1 MESEVLSRW
10 NKWNQE
16 VLEDPDLIDELK
28 SIQQNDRELEDH
40 FYRNL
45 EFGTGGLRGIIG
57 VGTNRMNIYTVGKA
71 TQGYANYLNQKL
83 SLIHISEPTRP

>member
-28 SIQQNDRELEDH
+28 SIQQNNRELEDH
-40 FYRNL
+40 F
-45 EFGTGGLRGIIG
+45 
-57 VGTNRMNIYTVGKA
+57 TVIW
-71 TQGYANYLNQKL
+71 NSVPEVCEV
-83 SLIHISEPTRP
+83 SLASVPTA

>member
-28 SIQQNDRELEDH
+28 SIQQNNRELEDH
-40 FYRNL
+40 FYRDL
-45 EFGTGGLRGIIG
+45 E
-57 VGTNRMNIYTVGKA
+57 VCEV
-71 TQGYANYLNQKL
+71 
-83 SLIHISEPTRP
+83 SLASVPTA